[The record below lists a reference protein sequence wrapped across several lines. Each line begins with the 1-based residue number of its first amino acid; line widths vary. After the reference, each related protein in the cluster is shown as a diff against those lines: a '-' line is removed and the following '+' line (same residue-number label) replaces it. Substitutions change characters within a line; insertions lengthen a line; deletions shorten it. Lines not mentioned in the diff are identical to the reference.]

1 MSGIKKIDA
10 GCQQLKY
17 GDTQR
22 TRKYAKKRYYQPGKS
37 INKTGYQCMA
47 LPQAVIYWPY
57 INLPMKTE
65 ELHL

>member
-1 MSGIKKIDA
+1 
-10 GCQQLKY
+10 
-17 GDTQR
+17 
-22 TRKYAKKRYYQPGKS
+22 
-37 INKTGYQCMA
+37 MA